1 MMLTVAL
8 GPLTMAL
15 NHLLLICALA
25 LASLVGWRVAK
36 RGGDNPESVL
46 FGLFLLGLLSA
57 RLGFVIQY
65 WAMYREDLL
74 QVIDLRD
81 GGFLLWPGL
90 LAVAIGAFCLGYRR
104 PALRRP
110 LGWGLLSGG
119 LFWLLGSL
127 ASHLYDQGTQLPEMS
142 LRKAS
147 GQSVELTDYRGKPL
161 VINLWATWCPPCRRE
176 MPVLQQAQGDY
187 PDITFLFV
195 NQGEAPQTVV
205 TFLATTGL
213 NLSHVLFDSGGQLA
227 QKVGSMALPTTLFY
241 NAEGRLVGSHLGE
254 LSRAS
259 LSHALQSF
267 EHAPAPAAPSP
278 TRNVA
283 CDLC

>member
-46 FGLFLLGLLSA
+46 FGLFLLGLFSA
-57 RLGFVIQY
+57 RVGFVIRY
-65 WAMYREDLL
+65 WSMYQGDLL
-74 QVIDLRD
+74 QIIDLRD

-90 LAVAIGAFCLGYRR
+90 LAVAIGAFCLAYRR

-127 ASHLYDQGTQLPEMS
+127 ACHLYDQGTQLPDMS
-142 LRKAS
+142 LRKAN
-147 GQSVELTDYRGKPL
+147 GQAVQLAEYRGKPL

-267 EHAPAPAAPSP
+267 ERAPAPAAPSP